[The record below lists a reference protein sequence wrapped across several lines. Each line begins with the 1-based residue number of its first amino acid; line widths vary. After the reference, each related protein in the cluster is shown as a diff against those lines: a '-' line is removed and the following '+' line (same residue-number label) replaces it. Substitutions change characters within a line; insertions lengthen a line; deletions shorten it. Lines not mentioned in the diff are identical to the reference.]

1 MQTSRPADVQPRE
14 FAKMS
19 RLDIASLYVCITL
32 FCLSIIIIIIIIINN
47 NKYLRTCKYPG

>member
-32 FCLSIIIIIIIIINN
+32 FCLSIIIINNICLRTDIIN
-47 NKYLRTCKYPG
+47 K